1 MAYKPAPR
9 TIKFAG
15 PFTKIGLPKLGEF
28 YRVISTRNT
37 LLVQPGEYYTKRCI
51 MAEIM
56 VRVNAKQNP
65 LTVDFVTPKEGDADM
80 QYVDED
86 RVKNRLTGT
95 DEAV

>member
-9 TIKFAG
+9 SIKFAG
-15 PFTKIGLPKLGEF
+15 PFTKLACKDLGEF

-51 MAEIM
+51 MAELM

-65 LTVDFVTPKEGDADM
+65 VTVDFVMPKEGDADM
-80 QYVDED
+80 QYVDEE
-86 RVKNRLTGT
+86 RVKNRLTGA